1 MNLHAR
7 CLAVLCAL
15 GWGTSSA
22 LAADFDCPRVTVIV
36 PYPAGGAAD
45 VAARLVADRLEAG
58 LKKSFVIENR
68 PGATGNIGTA
78 AVVNAKPDGCTL
90 LVNAA
95 VLATFPSSFSKL
107 GFDPVKDLAP
117 IGGIGVTPTLL
128 VAPKSLPA
136 DDLKSLVQ
144 LSRQRPD
151 GLSFS
156 TAGYGLLQHLAVE
169 EMAQRTGGKFV
180 HVVYKG
186 GAQAATDLIAARV
199 DFGSF
204 AAGSVIQF
212 VKGGELKPLAVV
224 QPTRSDLMPEVAT
237 IAEQGLPGLD
247 AGGRHF
253 PPQRRT
259 QQDRRGSGPEGAFC
273 QYRLRPDGAHPRRR
287 GGDHAQ
293 DRRGLGAR
301 DQAPEYQAGLTA
313 AGIAQAILASAD
325 SCLYKPLI
333 SHADLGLT
341 AVRWLILTARPEGA
355 HGSAAAQ
362 PENTYVAS

>member
-1 MNLHAR
+1 
-7 CLAVLCAL
+7 
-15 GWGTSSA
+15 
-22 LAADFDCPRVTVIV
+22 
-36 PYPAGGAAD
+36 
-45 VAARLVADRLEAG
+45 LVADRLELG

-95 VLATFPSSFSKL
+95 VIATFPWSFTKL

-136 DDLKSLVQ
+136 DDLKGLVQ
-144 LSRQRPD
+144 LSKQRPD

-169 EMAQRTGGKFV
+169 EVAQRTGAKFV

-212 VKGGELKPLAVV
+212 VKEGQLKPLAVV
-224 QPTRSDLMPEVAT
+224 QETRSDLLPDVAT
-237 IAEQGLPGLD
+237 IAEQGLSGLD
-247 AGGRHF
+247 AGVHF
-253 PPQRRT
+253 MLYAPAATPKGVVSVLGGELNKIVGDPALKQRFAHIGYDPT
-259 QQDRRGSGPEGAFC
+259 A
-273 QYRLRPDGAHPRRR
+273 LAPD
-287 GGDHAQ
+287 
-293 DRRGLGAR
+293 
-301 DQAPEYQAGLTA
+301 
-313 AGIAQAILASAD
+313 
-325 SCLYKPLI
+325 
-333 SHADLGLT
+333 
-341 AVRWLILTARPEGA
+341 
-355 HGSAAAQ
+355 AAAAIMRKTGEVWA
-362 PENTYVAS
+362 PVIKRLNIKLD

>member
-1 MNLHAR
+1 MGLLLR
-7 CLAVLCAL
+7 FLAVLCAL
-15 GWGTSSA
+15 GLATSS
-22 LAADFDCPRVTVIV
+22 LAADFDCPRVTVVV

-45 VAARLVADRLEAG
+45 VAARLVADRLELG

-95 VLATFPSSFSKL
+95 VLATFPWSFTKL
-107 GFDPVKDLAP
+107 GFDPLKDLAP

-136 DDLKSLVQ
+136 DDLKGLVQ
-144 LSRQRPD
+144 LSKQRPD

-169 EMAQRTGGKFV
+169 EVAQRTGAKFV

-212 VKGGELKPLAVV
+212 VKEGQLKPLAVV
-224 QPTRSDLMPEVAT
+224 QETRSDLLPDVAA

-247 AGGRHF
+247 AGVHF
-253 PPQRRT
+253 MLYAPAATPKDVVSVLGGELNKIVGDPALKQRFAHIGYDPT
-259 QQDRRGSGPEGAFC
+259 A
-273 QYRLRPDGAHPRRR
+273 LAPD
-287 GGDHAQ
+287 
-293 DRRGLGAR
+293 
-301 DQAPEYQAGLTA
+301 
-313 AGIAQAILASAD
+313 
-325 SCLYKPLI
+325 
-333 SHADLGLT
+333 
-341 AVRWLILTARPEGA
+341 
-355 HGSAAAQ
+355 AAAAITRKTGEVWA
-362 PENTYVAS
+362 PVIKRLNIKLD

>member
-1 MNLHAR
+1 MSCRAVRTWMGNSGRRGGLRLSAR
-7 CLAVLCAL
+7 HGDRAL
-15 GWGTSSA
+15 SGRRGGGRRS
-22 LAADFDCPRVTVIV
+22 
-36 PYPAGGAAD
+36 PAGGRSPRGRPEKELRD
-45 VAARLVADRLEAG
+45 REPARGDRQY
-58 LKKSFVIENR
+58 R
-68 PGATGNIGTA
+68 TA

-117 IGGIGVTPTLL
+117 VGGIGVTPTLL

-136 DDLKSLVQ
+136 DDLKGLVQ

-247 AGGRHF
+247 AGAHF
-253 PPQRRT
+253 MLYAPAATPPDVISLLNGELNKIVGDPALKARFASIGYDPT
-259 QQDRRGSGPEGAFC
+259 ALS
-273 QYRLRPDGAHPRRR
+273 PD
-287 GGDHAQ
+287 
-293 DRRGLGAR
+293 
-301 DQAPEYQAGLTA
+301 A
-313 AGIAQAILASAD
+313 AAAIMRKTGEAWA
-325 SCLYKPLI
+325 PLI
-333 SHADLGLT
+333 KRLNIKLD
-341 AVRWLILTARPEGA
+341 
-355 HGSAAAQ
+355 
-362 PENTYVAS
+362 

>member
-1 MNLHAR
+1 MGLLLR
-7 CLAVLCAL
+7 FLAVLCAF
-15 GWGTSSA
+15 GSATSSF
-22 LAADFDCPRVTVIV
+22 AADFDCARVTVIV

-45 VAARLVADRLEAG
+45 VAARLVADRLELG
-58 LKKSFVIENR
+58 LKRSFVIENR

-95 VLATFPSSFSKL
+95 VLATFPWSFTKL

-117 IGGIGVTPTLL
+117 IGGIGVTPTVL

-136 DDLKSLVQ
+136 DDLKGLVQ
-144 LSRQRPD
+144 LSKQRPD

-169 EMAQRTGGKFV
+169 EMAQRTGAKFV

-212 VKGGELKPLAVV
+212 VKEGQLKPLAVV
-224 QPTRSDLMPEVAT
+224 QETRSDLLPDVAAAT
-237 IAEQGLPGLD
+237 EQGLPGLD
-247 AGGRHF
+247 AGVHF
-253 PPQRRT
+253 MLYAPAATPKEVVSVLSGELDKIVGDPALKQR
-259 QQDRRGSGPEGAFC
+259 F
-273 QYRLRPDGAHPRRR
+273 
-287 GGDHAQ
+287 
-293 DRRGLGAR
+293 AR
-301 DQAPEYQAGLTA
+301 IGYDPTALAPE
-313 AGIAQAILASAD
+313 
-325 SCLYKPLI
+325 
-333 SHADLGLT
+333 
-341 AVRWLILTARPEGA
+341 
-355 HGSAAAQ
+355 AAAAIMRKTGEVWA
-362 PENTYVAS
+362 PVIKRLNIKLD

>member
-1 MNLHAR
+1 MRVRIGNP
-7 CLAVLCAL
+7 
-15 GWGTSSA
+15 S

-45 VAARLVADRLEAG
+45 VAARLVAVRLELG

-95 VLATFPSSFSKL
+95 VIATFPWSFTKL

-136 DDLKSLVQ
+136 DDLKGLVQ
-144 LSRQRPD
+144 LSKQRPD

-169 EMAQRTGGKFV
+169 EVAQRTGAKFV

-212 VKGGELKPLAVV
+212 VKEGQLKPLAVV
-224 QPTRSDLMPEVAT
+224 QETRSDLLPDVAA

-247 AGGRHF
+247 AGVHF
-253 PPQRRT
+253 MLYAPAATPKGVVSVLGGELNKIVGDPALKQRFAHIGYDPT
-259 QQDRRGSGPEGAFC
+259 A
-273 QYRLRPDGAHPRRR
+273 LAPD
-287 GGDHAQ
+287 
-293 DRRGLGAR
+293 
-301 DQAPEYQAGLTA
+301 
-313 AGIAQAILASAD
+313 
-325 SCLYKPLI
+325 
-333 SHADLGLT
+333 
-341 AVRWLILTARPEGA
+341 
-355 HGSAAAQ
+355 AAAAIMRKTGEVWA
-362 PENTYVAS
+362 PVIKRLNIKLD

>member
-1 MNLHAR
+1 MGLLLR
-7 CLAVLCAL
+7 FLAVLCAF
-15 GWGTSSA
+15 GSATSS
-22 LAADFDCPRVTVIV
+22 LAADFDCARVTVIV

-45 VAARLVADRLEAG
+45 VAARLVADRLELG

-95 VLATFPSSFSKL
+95 VLATFPWSFTKL

-117 IGGIGVTPTLL
+117 IGGIGVTPTVL

-136 DDLKSLVQ
+136 DDLKGLVQ
-144 LSRQRPD
+144 LSKQRPD

-169 EMAQRTGGKFV
+169 EMAQRTGAKFV

-212 VKGGELKPLAVV
+212 VKEGQLKPLAVV
-224 QPTRSDLMPEVAT
+224 QETRSDLLPDVAA
-237 IAEQGLPGLD
+237 IAEQ
-247 AGGRHF
+247 
-253 PPQRRT
+253 
-259 QQDRRGSGPEGAFC
+259 RGCLVSMPAFISC
-273 QYRLRPDGAHPRRR
+273 CTRRR
-287 GGDHAQ
+287 Q
-293 DRRGLGAR
+293 
-301 DQAPEYQAGLTA
+301 
-313 AGIAQAILASAD
+313 
-325 SCLYKPLI
+325 
-333 SHADLGLT
+333 
-341 AVRWLILTARPEGA
+341 RPRTSFPS
-355 HGSAAAQ
+355 SAANSTRSSAIR
-362 PENTYVAS
+362 P

>member
-1 MNLHAR
+1 
-7 CLAVLCAL
+7 
-15 GWGTSSA
+15 
-22 LAADFDCPRVTVIV
+22 VIV

-45 VAARLVADRLEAG
+45 VAARLVADRLELG

-95 VLATFPSSFSKL
+95 VIATFPWSFTKL

-136 DDLKSLVQ
+136 DDLKGLVQ
-144 LSRQRPD
+144 LSKQRPD

-169 EMAQRTGGKFV
+169 EVAQRTGAKFV

-212 VKGGELKPLAVV
+212 VKEGQLKPLAVV
-224 QPTRSDLMPEVAT
+224 QETRSDLLPDVAA

-247 AGGRHF
+247 AGVHF
-253 PPQRRT
+253 MLYTPAATPKGVVSVLGGELNKIVGDPALKQRFAHIGYDPT
-259 QQDRRGSGPEGAFC
+259 A
-273 QYRLRPDGAHPRRR
+273 LAPD
-287 GGDHAQ
+287 
-293 DRRGLGAR
+293 
-301 DQAPEYQAGLTA
+301 
-313 AGIAQAILASAD
+313 
-325 SCLYKPLI
+325 
-333 SHADLGLT
+333 
-341 AVRWLILTARPEGA
+341 
-355 HGSAAAQ
+355 AAAAIMRKTGEVWA
-362 PENTYVAS
+362 PVIKRLNIKLD

>member
-1 MNLHAR
+1 MGSLLR
-7 CLAVLCAL
+7 FLAVLCAF
-15 GWGTSSA
+15 GSATSS
-22 LAADFDCPRVTVIV
+22 LAAHFDCARVTVIV

-45 VAARLVADRLEAG
+45 VAARLVADRLELG

-95 VLATFPSSFSKL
+95 VLATFPWSFTKL
-107 GFDPVKDLAP
+107 GFDPLKDLAP
-117 IGGIGVTPTLL
+117 IGGIGVTPTVL

-136 DDLKSLVQ
+136 DDLKGLVQ
-144 LSRQRPD
+144 LSKQRPD

-247 AGGRHF
+247 AGVHF
-253 PPQRRT
+253 MLYAPAATPADVISLLNGELNKIVGDPALKARFASIGYDPT
-259 QQDRRGSGPEGAFC
+259 A
-273 QYRLRPDGAHPRRR
+273 LTPD
-287 GGDHAQ
+287 
-293 DRRGLGAR
+293 
-301 DQAPEYQAGLTA
+301 A
-313 AGIAQAILASAD
+313 AAAIMRKTGEAWA
-325 SCLYKPLI
+325 PLI
-333 SHADLGLT
+333 KRLNIKLD
-341 AVRWLILTARPEGA
+341 
-355 HGSAAAQ
+355 
-362 PENTYVAS
+362 

>member
-1 MNLHAR
+1 MGLLLR
-7 CLAVLCAL
+7 FLAVLCAL
-15 GWGTSSA
+15 GLTTSS
-22 LAADFDCPRVTVIV
+22 LAADFDCPRVTVVV

-45 VAARLVADRLEAG
+45 VAARLVADRLELG

-95 VLATFPSSFSKL
+95 VIATFPWSFTKL

-136 DDLKSLVQ
+136 DDLKGLVQ
-144 LSRQRPD
+144 LSKQRPD

-169 EMAQRTGGKFV
+169 EVAQRTGAKFV

-212 VKGGELKPLAVV
+212 VKEGQLKPLAVV
-224 QPTRSDLMPEVAT
+224 QETRSDLLPDVAA

-247 AGGRHF
+247 AGVHF
-253 PPQRRT
+253 MLYTPAATPKGVVSVLGGELNKIVGDPALKQRFAHIGYDPT
-259 QQDRRGSGPEGAFC
+259 A
-273 QYRLRPDGAHPRRR
+273 LAPD
-287 GGDHAQ
+287 
-293 DRRGLGAR
+293 
-301 DQAPEYQAGLTA
+301 
-313 AGIAQAILASAD
+313 
-325 SCLYKPLI
+325 
-333 SHADLGLT
+333 
-341 AVRWLILTARPEGA
+341 
-355 HGSAAAQ
+355 AAAAIMRKTGEVWA
-362 PENTYVAS
+362 PVIKRLNIKLD